1 MKKDLELYW
10 LEQARSVRPDLFPG
24 DVLSHEA
31 PDFVLQQ
38 DGFRHGV
45 ELTRYVNE
53 PRPGEPIGEEQ
64 TGLRKKLLALAKNE
78 FAAHSTTRLRV
89 GVVFHG
95 AARLRTAHLPV
106 LAKKIADYLI
116 VKTAGTSE
124 WTHVTWNAD
133 DDEEFPLEFSSLF
146 ATVVPS
152 IGNTHWYPAQAGW
165 VSNADSAAISRIIAA
180 KEKNIGRYREQCDD
194 LSLVI
199 VFEGMPHSAR
209 AVHAPEAPVSF
220 AIPTRFDRVLC
231 LDVLEKR
238 LVDVPVRTAA

>member
-10 LEQARSVRPDLFPG
+10 LEQARSVRPDLFAG
-24 DVLSHEA
+24 NVLSHEA
-31 PDFVLQQ
+31 PDFVLQR

-53 PRPGEPIGEEQ
+53 PTPGEPIGEEQ
-64 TGLRKKLLALAKNE
+64 TGLRRKLLALAKNE
-78 FAAHSTTRLRV
+78 FATHSTTKLRV

-95 AARLRTAHLPV
+95 TARLRAVRLPS
-106 LAKKIADYLI
+106 LAKNIAKYLSL
-116 VKTAGTSE
+116 KTAGSPE
-124 WTHVTWNAD
+124 WSHVKWDAD
-133 DDEEFPLEFSSLF
+133 DDDDFPPELSTLF

-165 VSNADSAAISRIIAA
+165 VSNADSAAIRRIVAA
-180 KEKNIGRYREQCDD
+180 KEKNVERYRQQCDD

-199 VFEGMPHSAR
+199 VFEGTPHSAR
-209 AVHAPEAPVSF
+209 AVHAPEEPIGF
-220 AIPTRFDRVLC
+220 AIPTQFDRVLC

-238 LVDVPVRTAA
+238 LVDVPVRAAA